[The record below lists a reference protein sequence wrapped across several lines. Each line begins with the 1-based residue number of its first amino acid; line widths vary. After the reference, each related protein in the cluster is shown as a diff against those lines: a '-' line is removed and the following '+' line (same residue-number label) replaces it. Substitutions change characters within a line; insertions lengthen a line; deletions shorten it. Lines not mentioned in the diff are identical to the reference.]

1 MENHGLTDVTFEV
14 RHSLVQL
21 SLGHG
26 VPLRLGQYSEWK
38 HLQML
43 RVSKYLSSLV
53 HGNLLEVEQERPGV
67 RSSSPLAVLRQGVT
81 GGAPAGSPRPEH
93 LSPAVLVE
101 SHREPGQVPHPP
113 SVPVPG

>member
-26 VPLRLGQYSEWK
+26 VPLSLGQYSEWK

-53 HGNLLEVEQERPGV
+53 HGNLLEVEQEGTCIG
-67 RSSSPLAVLRQGVT
+67 SSSPLAGLRQLVT
-81 GGAPAGSPRPEH
+81 GGTPTDSLYSSLQYYLSITH
-93 LSPAVLVE
+93 L
-101 SHREPGQVPHPP
+101 HI
-113 SVPVPG
+113 VPGPNI